1 MSSRSSSAIFA
12 LLACL
17 ACQAPVRTTPPSTP
31 VRTPPPSPLRSNRGV
46 QQVAQL
52 RSDLDAVLSGV
63 VLARGTW
70 GVLVRSMSTG
80 DTLYAFN
87 PLKLLMPASNM
98 KIVTL
103 AAAAERLG
111 WNYAYETRVFAVGPI
126 ESGVLRGDLVVVG
139 SGDPSIGVA
148 DGSAARVFGAW
159 ADRLKELGI
168 RAIDGR
174 IVGDDRAFE
183 DQTLGFGWSWDDLPD
198 DYAAGVGAL
207 QFNENAAR
215 VTVSPG
221 IADGEPASIAIE
233 PPGSGLH
240 VASVVRTERAGVP
253 RSLSTRRL
261 PGAQRLEIAGTI
273 GLDAPPAIL
282 SVSVDNPTIFFVEA
296 MKLALIARGLDV
308 RGAAVDIG
316 TLDRGIGAPGV
327 DNVGVGAPG
336 VDNVG
341 GGALR
346 VDDVGG
352 GAPGVNDIAPD
363 PGRGSLVAANRSAP
377 LSTLAIRLM
386 KDSQNQYAETLLK
399 TLGAADGQ
407 VRGHAARGTSTGGRM
422 SAQALLESWGVDG
435 SGLIQRDG
443 SGLSRYDYVN
453 AETLVAILSH
463 VYHDSTLY
471 GPFNASLP
479 VAGHD
484 GTLANRLKGTVAE
497 GRVQAKTGSMS
508 NVRALSGYVSTA
520 DGEPLAF
527 SILANNF
534 ETPPDVVN
542 NATDAIVI
550 RLAQFRR

>member
-1 MSSRSSSAIFA
+1 MSSRNSSAIFA

-17 ACQAPVRTTPPSTP
+17 AACAAPVRTTPPPAPPAP
-31 VRTPPPSPLRSNRGV
+31 VRTNRGV
-46 QQVAQL
+46 QPIAQL
-52 RSDLDAVLSGV
+52 RSDLDAVLGGAG
-63 VLARGTW
+63 LARGTW
-70 GVLVRSMSTG
+70 GILVRSMRTG
-80 DTLYAFN
+80 DALYAFN

-103 AAAAERLG
+103 AAAAARLG

-126 ESGVLRGDLVVVG
+126 ESGVLRGDLVIVG
-139 SGDPSIGVA
+139 SGDPSIGVT

-159 ADRLKELGI
+159 ADRLKELGV

-207 QFNENAAR
+207 QFNENAVR

-221 IADGEPASIAIE
+221 LAAGEPASIAIE
-233 PPGSGLH
+233 PPGTGLQVVC
-240 VASVVRTERAGVP
+240 VARTESAGVP

-261 PGAQRLEIAGTI
+261 PGAQRLEIGGVI
-273 GLDAPPAIL
+273 GLGAPPAVL

-296 MKLALIARGLDV
+296 LKLALIARGLDV
-308 RGAAVDIG
+308 HGPAVDIG
-316 TLDRGIGAPGV
+316 SLRGEGASGLNNDRGIGAPGV
-327 DNVGVGAPG
+327 N
-336 VDNVG
+336 N
-341 GGALR
+341 
-346 VDDVGG
+346 
-352 GAPGVNDIAPD
+352 
-363 PGRGSLVAANRSAP
+363 GRLVAANRSAP

-399 TLGAADGQ
+399 TLGAGGGQ
-407 VRGHAARGTSTGGRM
+407 VGGPAARGTAAGGRI

-435 SGLIQRDG
+435 NGLIQRDG
-443 SGLSRYDYVN
+443 SGLSRYDYVS
-453 AETLVAILSH
+453 ADTLVAILSH
-463 VYHDSTLY
+463 IYHDTTLY

-479 VAGHD
+479 VSGHD

-534 ETPPDVVN
+534 ETPADVVN

>member
-1 MSSRSSSAIFA
+1 MSSRSSSAILA

-17 ACQAPVRTTPPSTP
+17 ACQAPLRTTPPPAS
-31 VRTPPPSPLRSNRGV
+31 VRSNHGV
-46 QQVAQL
+46 QPVAQL
-52 RSDLDAVLSGV
+52 KDDLDALLSGA

-70 GVLVRSMSTG
+70 GVLVRSMRTG

-126 ESGVLRGDLVVVG
+126 EAGVLRGDLVVVG
-139 SGDPSIGVA
+139 SGDPSIGVT
-148 DGSAARVFGAW
+148 DGSAARIFGAW

-174 IVGDDRAFE
+174 IVGDDRGFE

-207 QFNENAAR
+207 QFNENAVR

-221 IADGEPASIAIE
+221 IAVGEPASIAVE
-233 PPGSGLH
+233 PPGSRLG
-240 VASVVRTERAGVP
+240 VACVVRTERAGVP

-261 PGAQRLEIAGTI
+261 PGAQRLEITGTM
-273 GLDAPPAIL
+273 GLDAPPAVL

-316 TLDRGIGAPGV
+316 SLQGEA
-327 DNVGVGAPG
+327 
-336 VDNVG
+336 
-341 GGALR
+341 
-346 VDDVGG
+346 
-352 GAPGVNDIAPD
+352 APGVNNDRGGGP
-363 PGRGSLVAANRSAP
+363 PGVNNDRLVATNRSAP

-407 VRGHAARGTSTGGRM
+407 VRGEAARGTAAGGRI
-422 SAQALLESWGVDG
+422 SARAVLERWGVDG

-453 AETLVAILSH
+453 ADTLVAILSH
-463 VYHDSTLY
+463 VFHDTTLY

-479 VAGHD
+479 VAGED

-508 NVRALSGYVSTA
+508 NVRALSGYMSTA
-520 DGEPLAF
+520 DAEPLAF
-527 SILANNF
+527 SILVNNF
-534 ETPPDVVN
+534 ETPADVVN

>member
-103 AAAAERLG
+103 AAAADRLG

-159 ADRLKELGI
+159 ADRLRELGI

-221 IADGEPASIAIE
+221 IVDGEPASIAIE
-233 PPGSGLH
+233 PPGSGLQ

-316 TLDRGIGAPGV
+316 TLNP
-327 DNVGVGAPG
+327 GVGAPG
-336 VDNVG
+336 M
-341 GGALR
+341 
-346 VDDVGG
+346 
-352 GAPGVNDIAPD
+352 NDIAPD

-407 VRGHAARGTSTGGRM
+407 VRGQAARGTSTGGRM
-422 SAQALLESWGVDG
+422 SARALLESWGVDG

-463 VYHDSTLY
+463 VYHDTTLY

>member
-17 ACQAPVRTTPPSTP
+17 ACQAPLRTTPPPAP
-31 VRTPPPSPLRSNRGV
+31 VRSNHGV
-46 QQVAQL
+46 QPVAQL
-52 RSDLDAVLSGV
+52 RSDLDAVLSGAM
-63 VLARGTW
+63 LARGTW
-70 GVLVRSMSTG
+70 GVLVTSMRTG

-111 WNYAYETRVFAVGPI
+111 WNYAYETRVFAAGPI
-126 ESGVLRGDLVVVG
+126 EAGVLRGDLVVVG
-139 SGDPSIGVA
+139 SGDPSIGVT
-148 DGSAARVFGAW
+148 DGSAARIFGAW

-168 RAIDGR
+168 RVIDGR

-207 QFNENAAR
+207 QFNENAVR

-221 IADGEPASIAIE
+221 FAAGEPASIAIE
-233 PPGSGLH
+233 PPGSGLL
-240 VASVVRTERAGVP
+240 VASLVRTERAGVP
-253 RSLSTRRL
+253 RPLSTRRL
-261 PGAQRLEIAGTI
+261 PGAQRLEIGGTI
-273 GLDAPPAIL
+273 GLGAPPAVL

-296 MKLALIARGLDV
+296 LKYALIASGLDV

-316 TLDRGIGAPGV
+316 GLRGEGAHGVNNNRGAGGPGV
-327 DNVGVGAPG
+327 N
-336 VDNVG
+336 N
-341 GGALR
+341 GGAR
-346 VDDVGG
+346 
-352 GAPGVNDIAPD
+352 APGVNNLAPD
-363 PGRGSLVAANRSAP
+363 SGHGSLVAVNRSAP

-407 VRGHAARGTSTGGRM
+407 ARGEAVRGTAAGGRM
-422 SAQALLESWGVDG
+422 SVRALLERWGVDG

-453 AETLVAILSH
+453 ADTLVGILSH
-463 VYHDSTLY
+463 VYHDTTLS
-471 GPFNASLP
+471 GPFKASLP
-479 VAGHD
+479 VAGQD

-534 ETPPDVVN
+534 ETPAEVVN

-550 RLAQFRR
+550 RLAQFQR

>member
-17 ACQAPVRTTPPSTP
+17 ACQAPVRTTPAPTP
-31 VRTPPPSPLRSNRGV
+31 VRPNRGV
-46 QQVAQL
+46 QPVAQL
-52 RSDLDAVLSGV
+52 RSDLDAVLSGA

-70 GVLVRSMSTG
+70 GVLVRSMSSG

-174 IVGDDRAFE
+174 LVGDDRAFE

-207 QFNENAAR
+207 QFNENAVR

-221 IADGEPASIAIE
+221 IAAGEPASIAIE
-233 PPGSGLH
+233 PPGSGLR

-253 RSLSTRRL
+253 PSLSTRRL
-261 PGAQRLEIAGTI
+261 PGARRLEIAGTI
-273 GLDAPPAIL
+273 GLDAPPAVL

-316 TLDRGIGAPGV
+316 SLRGE
-327 DNVGVGAPG
+327 
-336 VDNVG
+336 
-341 GGALR
+341 
-346 VDDVGG
+346 
-352 GAPGVNDIAPD
+352 GAPGVNNN
-363 PGRGSLVAANRSAP
+363 RLVAANRSAP

-407 VRGHAARGTSTGGRM
+407 VRGQAARGTATGGRM
-422 SAQALLESWGVDG
+422 SARALLESWGMDA

-463 VYHDSTLY
+463 VYHDTTLY

-534 ETPPDVVN
+534 DTPPDVVN